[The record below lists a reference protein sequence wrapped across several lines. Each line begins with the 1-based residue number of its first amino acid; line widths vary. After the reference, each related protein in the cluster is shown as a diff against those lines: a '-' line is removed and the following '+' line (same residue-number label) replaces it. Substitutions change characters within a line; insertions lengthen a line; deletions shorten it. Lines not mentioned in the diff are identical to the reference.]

1 MGCGVSFELRGV
13 LSLCGKGG
21 CMDMDR
27 YDLGSPKLA
36 PFFQS
41 ASVIEEIHLA
51 RLVFGEAGS
60 RQYSVSICV

>member
-1 MGCGVSFELRGV
+1 
-13 LSLCGKGG
+13 
-21 CMDMDR
+21 MDMDR